1 MTQLLKNNPTA
12 KTLTWVGVAVVIIVV
27 SVVASTAYTGTV
39 ANRDTMHP
47 GDVVLWSLPIVSAL
61 HHFALAIVIGC
72 LLFAAAVLPPRVT
85 HASAATTDVPDAA
98 EHPAFR
104 RVMTVASAA
113 AVVWVLAAVTIL
125 VLTFADLSGQPLS
138 ASADFG
144 QQLLSY
150 VTDLVVGQ
158 ARTVIVV
165 LAVVVATLTFL
176 VRSSAGLWALALL
189 SLSATIPMS
198 LIGHAAGSDEHYAGV
213 GALVIHWVG
222 VLVWVGGVAALACIA
237 PTIPPTDSSR
247 SPQSPSNF
255 ATVVVRRFS
264 AIASVAFVLVLASGV
279 LNSVLRLGDWDG
291 LVTRYGQLI
300 LLKFMATLVLGAIGW
315 FHRQWSITR
324 LATQP
329 ANRTVWRL
337 VVAEVLIM
345 AGIIGVT
352 STLSRAA
359 PPIPQEIK
367 PALTPAQRLTG
378 YPLPPELTWDQWLA
392 QWRWDWLWVAFIVI
406 AAAVYLLGARRA
418 PSWPWH
424 RTASWLTALGILVYV
439 TGGAP
444 TIYGKVL
451 FSMHTTMLLAV
462 ALIVSVL
469 LVLGRPIQLAAQS
482 VARRTDGSRGLREWL
497 DLAHPVLAKPV
508 LSGTVLVV
516 SLLVFYYTPVFQ
528 WALQYWLV
536 HQLTNLY
543 FLLVGCWM
551 MHSLLDPGARRFA
564 HRTTRITGAAMLAGL
579 FLLWAVVL
587 VSGMLPVV
595 QPDWFAGLERT
606 WGPSLALDQQLA
618 GIAVLLTGFTPIA
631 LGGIALIL
639 GRPPRAAH
647 DRTSKR
653 TSVGESSATQG
664 SASV

>member
-1 MTQLLKNNPTA
+1 M
-12 KTLTWVGVAVVIIVV
+12 
-27 SVVASTAYTGTV
+27 
-39 ANRDTMHP
+39 
-47 GDVVLWSLPIVSAL
+47 VLAI

-72 LLFAAAVLPPRVT
+72 LLFAAAVVPPRT
-85 HASAATTDVPDAA
+85 TKPFAAPDAPETA
-98 EHPAFR
+98 EHPAFH
-104 RVMTVASAA
+104 RVMTGASAA
-113 AVVWVLAAVTIL
+113 SVVWVLAAVTIV

-138 ASADFG
+138 PSADFS
-144 QQLLSY
+144 QQLFTY

-165 LAVVVATLTFL
+165 LAVVVSTLTFL
-176 VRSSAGLWALALL
+176 VRSSAGLWGLALL

-198 LIGHAAGSDEHYAGV
+198 LIGHAAGSEEHYAGV

-222 VLVWVGGVAALACIA
+222 VLVWVGGVAALAFIA
-237 PTIPPTDSSR
+237 PTIPPTNSSR
-247 SPQSPSNF
+247 SPQSTSGF
-255 ATVVVRRFS
+255 ATVVIQRFS

-279 LNSVLRLGDWDG
+279 LNSVLRLSDWDG

-315 FHRQWSITR
+315 LHRQWSMSR
-324 LATQP
+324 LATHP
-329 ANRTVWRL
+329 TNRTVWRL

-359 PPIPQEIK
+359 PPIPQELE

-378 YPLPPELTWDQWLA
+378 YPLPPELTWDQWLT
-392 QWRWDWLWVAFIVI
+392 QWRWDWLWIAFILI
-406 AAAVYLLGARRA
+406 AAAVYLLGVRRT
-418 PSWPWH
+418 PSWSWS
-424 RTASWLTALGILVYV
+424 RTASWLAGLAVLGYV

-451 FSMHTTMLLAV
+451 FSMHTTMLLTLT
-462 ALIVSVL
+462 LIVSGL
-469 LVLGRPIQLAAQS
+469 LVLGRPFQLATQS

-497 DLAHPVLAKPV
+497 DLAQPVLAKPV
-508 LSGTVLVV
+508 VSGTVLVV
-516 SLLVFYYTPVFQ
+516 SLLVFYSTPVFQ

-543 FLLVGCWM
+543 FLVVGCWV
-551 MHSLLDPGARRFA
+551 MHSVLDPGARRLTP
-564 HRTTRITGAAMLAGL
+564 RTTRITVAAMLAGL

-606 WGPSLALDQQLA
+606 WGPSLRLDQQLA

-631 LGGIALIL
+631 LVGIAQIL
-639 GRPPRAAH
+639 GQPPRAAQG
-647 DRTSKR
+647 TALKR
-653 TSVGESSATQG
+653 TPAGETPQQ
-664 SASV
+664 